1 MTNWTLDIPSEPTPK
16 LVHVT
21 DIAKD
26 ASEEK
31 VREFFLFCGKIQK
44 FELKDTEK
52 SKEALILFDKESAAK
67 TATMLSNAV
76 INEQQITVQYYFDQ
90 FRSAS
95 TSTEHNDSANADA
108 RESSAGSQEEKPK
121 TGIVTEVVAAGYGLQ
136 HSILSH
142 AKEWDAKYGVVDRLQ
157 SYYSQALE
165 KANAID
171 QQYKL
176 RETVT
181 TKAGELDAKFDVSG
195 KVGAAT
201 AQMQAAANSALSTGP
216 GQKATTFYS
225 QARDQVNEGLEV
237 GRAKTNSGNDAAPS
251 ASS

>member
-1 MTNWTLDIPSEPTPK
+1 
-16 LVHVT
+16 VHVT

-26 ASEEK
+26 ASEDK

-44 FELKDTEK
+44 FELKDASNEK
-52 SKEALILFDKESAAK
+52 TKEALILFDKESAAK

-90 FRSAS
+90 FHSAS
-95 TSTEHNDSANADA
+95 ATAEHDDAANADA
-108 RESSAGSQEEKPK
+108 RGSNAGSQEEKPK

-142 AKEWDAKYGVVDRLQ
+142 AKEWDARYGVAERLQ
-157 SYYSQALE
+157 AYYVQALD
-165 KANAID
+165 KANQID

-181 TKAGELDAKFDVSG
+181 SKAGELDAKFDVSG

-201 AQMQAAANSALSTGP
+201 AQMQAAANSALQTGP
-216 GQKATTFYS
+216 GQKASTFYS
-225 QARDQVNEGLEV
+225 QTRDQVTEGLEV
-237 GRAKTNSGNDAAPS
+237 GRAKTGSGDAAAGPAPNS
-251 ASS
+251 TSDSSS